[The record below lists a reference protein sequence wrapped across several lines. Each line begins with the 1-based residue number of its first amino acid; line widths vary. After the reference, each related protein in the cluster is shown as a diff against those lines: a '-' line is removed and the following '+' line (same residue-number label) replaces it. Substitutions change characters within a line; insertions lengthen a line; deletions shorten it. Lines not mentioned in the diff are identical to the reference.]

1 MRDEFVFYLISVT
14 EQVSQRRIELKAPT
28 TKATYLSIPINIY
41 VYPEIIPIGMS
52 VSVFF
57 LCVCMYIFCSLC
69 NVVVNCIPIILTLL
83 STYFPKHHLPFLRF
97 GLLSAWCMDNIQK
110 MILCRNNFKPTG
122 IYFLKVF
129 I

>member
-57 LCVCMYIFCSLC
+57 FCVYVCIYLLFSLQC
-69 NVVVNCIPIILTLL
+69 CCELHTNYTHTPVNLF
-83 STYFPKHHLPFLRF
+83 S
-97 GLLSAWCMDNIQK
+97 
-110 MILCRNNFKPTG
+110 
-122 IYFLKVF
+122 
-129 I
+129 